1 MKQFQRARYNCLFP
15 QKQKQLAAVSRLAI
29 DPGELGLGLA
39 PVGERAVLGDVLHV
53 DAVVLEATVRLH
65 LAVLLAGPLGEPVV
79 LAHEDLLTP
88 RELELGAPQG
98 LDDLSLQIK

>member
-1 MKQFQRARYNCLFP
+1 MKQSLRARYNCLFP

-53 DAVVLEATVRLH
+53 DAVVLEAAFRLH
-65 LAVLLAGPLGEPVV
+65 LAILLASPLGEPVV

-88 RELELGAPQG
+88 GELELGTPQS
-98 LDDLSLQIK
+98 LDDLSL

>member
-1 MKQFQRARYNCLFP
+1 MYFRGVTGWLTECS
-15 QKQKQLAAVSRLAI
+15 AVHSSQ
-29 DPGELGLGLA
+29 LGLGLA
-39 PVGERAVLGDVLHV
+39 PSGEGSVLGDVLHV

-88 RELELGAPQG
+88 GELELGAPQG
-98 LDDLSLQIK
+98 LDDLSL